1 MQALM
6 TMETLMKTKKTTNL
20 IKNLSVI
27 SSILILAACNGGNSQ
42 SSNHGNNTVG
52 ASAGNGIWNYSVAA
66 DYYYGT
72 QNPVESPSLKYDVN
86 IAPYH
91 QPLQFVFPVISTLTV
106 PATTYP
112 SLPSISD
119 ITAANFITSCNA
131 NEKPPGNQIM
141 NYYTLPQLN
150 DYLLSTGAILGTC
163 VAGASVTQYYSSFI
177 SHVVPV
183 VELNSDFTTAL
194 GKEPLAAIAI
204 ADNVATVINADNNAY
219 GVAFDNEPL
228 GNNTTQAG
236 TTLERAFYGELAY
249 QLSLAKPAPK
259 YLFLYDAA
267 PTAKYLYNSVYKG
280 KILTNIVIE
289 QNLYDLDTTNPD
301 QSAGPVSLSNYATL
315 VDGEVRKDLSP
326 ELSNAPPI
334 RFMVPASATSTM
346 WDYLQG
352 YNILVS
358 GTTFVNPST
367 LTVSS
372 LCESANAT
380 TSGTIDNEALSNFIC
395 TTNTSCP
402 TSYAAA
408 QPIIVTFLNSSNCIN
423 YTNPDHMYEY
433 FNAALS
439 AITAE
444 SAMSNTR
451 FKGTDL
457 YAWRISAYSDIN
469 GSKGYYNQYGDK
481 PESMPQIFPPNITPM
496 IWESFVT
503 WSTLND

>member
-1 MQALM
+1 
-6 TMETLMKTKKTTNL
+6 MKTKRITKL
-20 IKNLSVI
+20 IKTLPITGCVWLLS
-27 SSILILAACNGGNSQ
+27 ACNGGMDT
-42 SSNHGNNTVG
+42 SSNHGGGGDTVG
-52 ASAGNGIWNYSVAA
+52 ASSGNGIWNYSVAA

-72 QNPVESPSLKYDVN
+72 QNPVESPSLKYDVTV
-86 IAPYH
+86 AYK
-91 QPLQFVFPVISTLTV
+91 QSLQFVFPVISTLMV

-112 SLPSISD
+112 SLPSVNN
-119 ITAANFITSCNA
+119 ITSANFITSCTA

-141 NYYTLPQLN
+141 NYYALPQLN
-150 DYLLSTGAILGTC
+150 DYLLSTGTILGTC
-163 VAGASVTQYYSSFI
+163 VAGTSVTQYYSSFI

-183 VELNSDFTTAL
+183 VELNSDFTAAL

-204 ADNVATVINADNNAY
+204 ADNVASIINADSNAY

-228 GNNTTQAG
+228 ISKEGGNTTTTAG
-236 TTLERAFYGELAY
+236 TALERAFYGELAY

-267 PTAKYLYNSVYKG
+267 PTAEYLYNSVYQG
-280 KILTNIVIE
+280 KTLTNIIIE

-301 QSAGPVSLSNYATL
+301 QSAGPVNLNNYTTL

-352 YNILVS
+352 YNILAS

-380 TSGTIDNEALSNFIC
+380 TMGTIDNKALSNFIC
-395 TTNTSCP
+395 TTNTNCP

-408 QPIIVTFLNSSNCIN
+408 QPIIVIFLNSSNCIN

-439 AITAE
+439 TITTE
-444 SAMSNTR
+444 SAMSNPR

-457 YAWRISAYSDIN
+457 YAWRIDAYSDIN
-469 GSKGYYNQYGDK
+469 GSKGYYNQYGD
-481 PESMPQIFPPNITPM
+481 PAESTVQIFPPNITPM

-503 WSTLND
+503 WNTLND